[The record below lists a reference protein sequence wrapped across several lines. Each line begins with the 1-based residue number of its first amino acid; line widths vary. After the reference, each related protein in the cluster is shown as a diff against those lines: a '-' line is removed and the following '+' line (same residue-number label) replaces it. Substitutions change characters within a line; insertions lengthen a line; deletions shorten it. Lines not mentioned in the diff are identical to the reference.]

1 MSIKTKKKNRFWD
14 WSTCIICLERP
25 KSGYD
30 CFVVFVSSHSKMYC
44 SKLASPLLYI
54 PESFFGVRVYIY
66 VFPWHNIFLSFN
78 RQPNTHLWVY
88 KMDPRCCLYWQFPW
102 YCVWLV
108 FQARHGQKNCYQKC
122 VISPLLLFLLGNI
135 AYGVMSISWKIE
147 AVILNQVTSRIL
159 FCILLISYVDII
171 LEAMVSRVSP
181 YPDIGVIF
189 ERYIYLE
196 VKNWWM
202 LTL

>member
-1 MSIKTKKKNRFWD
+1 M
-14 WSTCIICLERP
+14 
-25 KSGYD
+25 
-30 CFVVFVSSHSKMYC
+30 VSC
-44 SKLASPLLYI
+44 PFR
-54 PESFFGVRVYIY
+54 E
-66 VFPWHNIFLSFN
+66 
-78 RQPNTHLWVY
+78 
-88 KMDPRCCLYWQFPW
+88 
-102 YCVWLV
+102 
-108 FQARHGQKNCYQKC
+108 
-122 VISPLLLFLLGNI
+122 
-135 AYGVMSISWKIE
+135 KIE

-159 FCILLISYVDII
+159 FCILLISYVDIM